1 MIFVTNNN
9 ATKVLEPRK
18 EAFHFPA
25 FFVSSQRPTILSCW
39 FHAIVF
45 MWSNQF
51 NAPFLIQAFIQRVAV
66 ICHITGYF
74 FRNILKKAGIKS
86 IINKLY
92 FMRAG
97 TACADGDRKTES
109 VRNAHN
115 LGSFA
120 LFGFAHTIAPFF
132 AGAKVPSIKPSL
144 MSIPPRFFKSW
155 ANAVSILT
163 KTPDLFHCWK
173 YRWQV
178 LFGGYRSGKSF
189 HWAPVLKIQSMPLRT
204 SLGFCGG
211 LPDFPGWA

>member
-1 MIFVTNNN
+1 MIFVTNYKT
-9 ATKVLEPRK
+9 TKVLKPRK
-18 EAFHFPA
+18 KAFHLPT
-25 FFVSSQRPTILSCW
+25 FFIATKYTTILRW
-39 FHAIVF
+39 RFYTVVF
-45 MWSNQF
+45 MRSNQL
-51 NAPFLIQAFIQRVAV
+51 NASFFSQTLIQRITV
-66 ICHITGYF
+66 ISHITSYF
-74 FRNILKKAGIKS
+74 FRNIFKKASIKS
-86 IINKLY
+86 IFNKSY
-92 FMRAG
+92 FVRAG
-97 TACADGDRKTES
+97 TVCANGDRKTES
-109 VRNAHN
+109 VCNAHN

-120 LFGFAHTIAPFF
+120 PFGFAHTIAPFF

-144 MSIPPRFFKSW
+144 MSMPPRFFKSC

-211 LPDFPGWA
+211 LPD